1 MTSNELETVATHVE
15 AMRRAYSEIESA
27 RTIDEVKDIRDR
39 AEAARQYAKAA
50 GYSREI
56 TNMCAE
62 IKIRAERKAGS
73 LLGEMDRRKA
83 EEGRPAKALQSE
95 RLPKPTLKDLGVSEI
110 QSHRWQKAASVPD
123 EVFEDYIET
132 VRKDDT
138 GAQDLITTSGLR
150 LHAARQRQPEPVT
163 EPVPLPDGKF
173 ACIVADPPW
182 SMRLIE
188 REQRPDQGRL
198 VAYPTMEVDE
208 IAKLPVGELAADDC
222 HLYLW
227 VTHKFLPAGLSL
239 LEEWGFAYQCVMTWR
254 KNVGFTP
261 FSWMYDTE
269 HVLFARRGNLT
280 LTQLGLRLSF
290 DAPVQGHS
298 VKPDVFYE
306 RVLAA
311 SPGPRLEMFARRERD
326 GFTAWGNEVTSANV

>member
-1 MTSNELETVATHVE
+1 MTSNELETISAHVE
-15 AMRRAYSEIESA
+15 AMRRAYNEIESA

-39 AEAARQYAKAA
+39 AEAMRQYAKAA
-50 GYSREI
+50 GYSRDI

-62 IKIRAERKAGS
+62 IKIRAERKAGQ
-73 LLGEMDRRKA
+73 LLDEIVPHKG
-83 EEGRPAKALQSE
+83 GRPAEKNNDTMSSFPVSP
-95 RLPKPTLKDLGVSEI
+95 RLSDLGISPK
-110 QSHRWQKAASVPD
+110 QSSRWQQAASIPD
-123 EVFEDYIET
+123 EVVDDYVKQAAET
-132 VRKDDT
+132 GDD
-138 GAQDLITTSGLR
+138 ITNAGLR
-150 LHAARQRQPEPVT
+150 LHAARQRTPDPVT

-173 ACIVADPPW
+173 SCIVADPPW

-188 REQRPDQGRL
+188 REQRPDQGRH

-208 IAKLPVGELAADDC
+208 IAKLPVGDLAADDC

-227 VTHKFLPAGLSL
+227 VTHRFLPAGLHL

-269 HVLFARRGNLT
+269 HVLFARRGNLKM
-280 LTQLGLRLSF
+280 TQLGLRLSF
-290 DAPVQGHS
+290 EAAVAGHS

-306 RVLAA
+306 RVIAA
-311 SPGPRLEMFARRERD
+311 SPGPRLEMFARRPRE
-326 GFTAWGNEVTSANV
+326 GFTVWGNEVTDAG